1 MKNKL
6 VLLFMIITAAV
17 LGGLLGNLCD
27 GEYGLS
33 WLAYS
38 KAIGLDATTLNLS
51 VFDLTFGI
59 HVQMNVAQIIL
70 LALALVV
77 SPKIANAIKT

>member
-1 MKNKL
+1 MENKL
-6 VLLFMIITAAV
+6 VLLCMIITAAV

-27 GEYGLS
+27 GVYGLS

>member
-27 GEYGLS
+27 GVYGLS

-59 HVQMNVAQIIL
+59 HVQMNVALIIL

-77 SPKIANAIKT
+77 APKIANAIKT

>member
-1 MKNKL
+1 
-6 VLLFMIITAAV
+6 MIITAAV

-27 GEYGLS
+27 GVYGLS

>member
-27 GEYGLS
+27 GVYGLS

-38 KAIGLDATTLNLS
+38 KAVGLDATTLNLS

>member
-27 GEYGLS
+27 GVYGLS

-59 HVQMNVAQIIL
+59 HAQMNVAQIIL

>member
-1 MKNKL
+1 MKNKP

-27 GEYGLS
+27 GVYGLS

>member
-27 GEYGLS
+27 GVYGLS

>member
-27 GEYGLS
+27 GVYGLS

-59 HVQMNVAQIIL
+59 HVQMNVAQMIL

-77 SPKIANAIKT
+77 SPKIANAIKA

>member
-27 GEYGLS
+27 GVYGLS

-77 SPKIANAIKT
+77 

>member
-17 LGGLLGNLCD
+17 LGGLLGNRCD
-27 GEYGLS
+27 GVYGLS

>member
-1 MKNKL
+1 MTNQL

-27 GEYGLS
+27 GVYGLS

>member
-27 GEYGLS
+27 GVYGLS

-77 SPKIANAIKT
+77 SPKIANAIKA

>member
-27 GEYGLS
+27 GVYGLS
-33 WLAYS
+33 WLAHS

>member
-6 VLLFMIITAAV
+6 VLLFMIVTAAV
-17 LGGLLGNLCD
+17 LGGLLGNLCE
-27 GEYGLS
+27 GIYGVS

-59 HVQMNVAQIIL
+59 HFQLNVAQIIL
-70 LALALVV
+70 LAVALFV
-77 SPKIANAIKT
+77 SPKIANAIQT